1 MQSKYAALQ
10 AMAALTVYTMPIVSC
25 VAMGAD
31 QYTYMWTGRA
41 LPLLALAVPPLIL
54 VVYVLQRRSPPQHSL
69 ACVLGV
75 VPGTLF
81 FLVGV
86 AIMYLSVRY
95 ADRLRTTEC
104 AELGGVEDL
113 VAYAKEAVE
122 FHTKCTEGLPV
133 NQTTLLPNCP
143 GYDDLMADNPDREEA
158 WTTLASME
166 RDFFCGGFCHVETRP
181 LWTPSF
187 TKVEPCN
194 IPIANK
200 LASYTRRSALQL
212 AQYSGFLLILFT
224 LWIVF
229 LWDAIK
235 APGLAAPAAPEM
247 YSPAEGGPR
256 MG

>member
-54 VVYVLQRRSPPQHSL
+54 VVYVLQRRMPPRHEL
-69 ACVLGV
+69 ACLLGI
-75 VPGTLF
+75 VPGALF

-86 AIMYLSVRY
+86 AIMYFSVRY
-95 ADRLRTTEC
+95 ADRLRTSEC

-122 FHTKCTEGLPV
+122 FHAKCTEGLPV
-133 NQTTLLPNCP
+133 NQTTLLPACP

-158 WTTLASME
+158 WLTLANME
-166 RDFFCGGFCHVETRP
+166 RDFFCGAFPRG
-181 LWTPSF
+181 
-187 TKVEPCN
+187 
-194 IPIANK
+194 
-200 LASYTRRSALQL
+200 
-212 AQYSGFLLILFT
+212 
-224 LWIVF
+224 
-229 LWDAIK
+229 D
-235 APGLAAPAAPEM
+235 APALDAVLHQ
-247 YSPAEGGPR
+247 GGAVQHPDRKQALVVHPFKRTAAGAVFGFRIDPLHHVDRFPLGRDQSAWPR
-256 MG
+256 RTCLT